1 MYLFPNFTPSQ
12 TINDDNHLLVDF
24 YKNLQSR
31 IGGMQERRDS
41 RLEGFGTGGIQDCR
55 DSGLEGGLEG
65 FRTGGMQE
73 RRDSGLEVCR
83 TGGIQD

>member
-1 MYLFPNFTPSQ
+1 
-12 TINDDNHLLVDF
+12 
-24 YKNLQSR
+24 
-31 IGGMQERRDS
+31 MQERRDS